1 MTLDVIL
8 VEDNAMNYELARD
21 LLEAHG
27 HRVRLAEN
35 GARFREY
42 LRGDVRPDLILMD
55 ILLPDTDGVT
65 LLGETRTSSFRTV
78 PVVALTAQAS
88 PQDIAR
94 FRSAGFDA
102 IITKPIDT
110 RAFPAQIL
118 RAVELSRAKT
128 AGAP

>member
-1 MTLDVIL
+1 MTLDIIL

-27 HRVRLAEN
+27 HQVRLAEN
-35 GARFREY
+35 GARFREC
-42 LRGDVRPDLILMD
+42 LKANARPDLILMD

-65 LLGETRTSSFRTV
+65 LLGEIRTSAFRSV
-78 PVVALTAQAS
+78 PVIALTAQAS
-88 PQDIAR
+88 PQDVAR

-118 RAVELSRAKT
+118 RAVELSRARA
-128 AGAP
+128 AGAS